1 MLCGLPEIDSEEIVN
16 VATPDAFVLAVPIV
30 LAPSLNVTVS
40 PAGGFPAPGN
50 TAATVAVKVT
60 DCPKTDGFAELAKI
74 VVVLDLLTV
83 CVTADEVLLPNVFV
97 TPP

>member
-1 MLCGLPEIDSEEIVN
+1 MLCGLPETDSEEIVK
-16 VATPDAFVLAVPIV
+16 VATPDAFVFAVPMV

-40 PAGGFPAPGN
+40 PAAGFPAPGD

-60 DCPKTDGFAELAKI
+60 DCPNTDGFAELATV